1 MVVGVQEMLRDQAT
15 FELVTTEIFGPF
27 QIVTSYNDTTLPKG
41 EDTGSQPAGHQT
53 GIRRRKRAVGC

>member
-1 MVVGVQEMLRDQAT
+1 MLRDQAT